1 MIKFKSYF
9 LLLIAALVF
18 FVLCFCVS
26 KEETFT
32 LNIQATYYVMSVS
45 DFYKGIAIL
54 CLTSGLVYFV
64 LDISK
69 VKLISILSKV
79 HVFGTLL
86 SIVALIFLNYKN
98 NLNLKPTKFGDISNQ
113 LDYNSYI
120 GISLKLILFL
130 QFFFLINIFVAQI
143 KKLRSHRIS

>member
-18 FVLCFCVS
+18 FVLCFYVS

-32 LNIQATYYVMSVS
+32 LNIHATYYVMSIS

-69 VKLISILSKV
+69 VELISILSKV

-98 NLNLKPTKFGDISNQ
+98 NLDLKSTKFVDITNQ
-113 LDYNSYI
+113 LDFNSYI
-120 GISLKLILFL
+120 GITFMVILFL

-143 KKLRSHRIS
+143 KKLRLHRIS

>member
-18 FVLCFCVS
+18 FVLCFYVS

-32 LNIQATYYVMSVS
+32 LNIHATYYVMSIS

-69 VKLISILSKV
+69 VELISILSKV
-79 HVFGTLL
+79 YVFGTLL

-98 NLNLKPTKFGDISNQ
+98 NLDLKSTKFVDITNQ
-113 LDYNSYI
+113 LDFNSYI
-120 GISLKLILFL
+120 GITFMVILFL

-143 KKLRSHRIS
+143 KKLRLHRIS

>member
-1 MIKFKSYF
+1 MKFKSYF
-9 LLLIAALVF
+9 LLLITALVF
-18 FVLCFCVS
+18 FLLCFSVS

-32 LNIQATYYVMSVS
+32 LNSKDTYYVMSVS
-45 DFYKGIAIL
+45 DFYKGVAIL

-98 NLNLKPTKFGDISNQ
+98 NLDLKSTKFGDITNP

-120 GISLKLILFL
+120 VITLILILFL

-143 KKLRSHRIS
+143 KKMRSHRIS